1 MNDGALVSALAEA
14 RERVKELEQLV
25 EPRALL
31 VRAIEKERDEAR
43 AEVQRMDAACEKALA
58 KIARLQAAL
67 REVTAGMPRDPEGR
81 PSDGYWLGHSAAM
94 IADAALADSV
104 PASTLKSP
112 SDVMGW
118 LTPAEADALQ
128 LEHDNKA
135 IAWMAEVARLQT
147 ELKAIKPVIDTLCAA
162 VDIYRAEQIAREAP

>member
-1 MNDGALVSALAEA
+1 MANDGALVSALAEA
-14 RERVKELEQLV
+14 RERV
-25 EPRALL
+25 RALT
-31 VRAIEKERDEAR
+31 
-43 AEVQRMDAACEKALA
+43 
-58 KIARLQAAL
+58 AAL
-67 REVTAGMPRDPEGR
+67 RECAVIGAEGSCADCGHMPGTHDPDCVIGR
-81 PSDGYWLGHSAAM
+81 
-94 IADAALADSV
+94 ALAGSG
-104 PASTLKSP
+104 PALALKSP

-118 LTPAEADALQ
+118 LTPDEANALQ